1 MKKLKYDEFENAK
14 NLFFT
19 LDTWIMKKLFPRL
32 LVLQQNKIIFIF
44 KFLQFKFSEEFITKK
59 NILNFSLSIVKMP

>member
-1 MKKLKYDEFENAK
+1 MKWLKYDEFENVK

-32 LVLQQNKIIFIF
+32 LVLQQNRIIFVL
-44 KFLQFKFSEEFITKK
+44 KFLNIKK
-59 NILNFSLSIVKMP
+59 ILNLS